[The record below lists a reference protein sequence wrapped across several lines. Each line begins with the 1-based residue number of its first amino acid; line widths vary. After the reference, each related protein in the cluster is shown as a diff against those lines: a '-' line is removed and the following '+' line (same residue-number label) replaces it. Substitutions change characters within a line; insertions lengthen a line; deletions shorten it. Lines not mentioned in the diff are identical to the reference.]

1 MVPSAAVLLL
11 IAAAVFSEEPAR
23 ATKETLHWKF
33 RHGEKLYYQLETVE
47 QRNLQFRNGDK
58 STDMQRQ
65 TYWYSWSVEELD
77 GRGRARIRVTFQ
89 RIQAH
94 FENPSG
100 IITVD
105 TAAPLGRHEL
115 MAGAAEL
122 QADVFRMARS
132 SFVFHASP
140 HGGVPR
146 PLPNV
151 PLAIRMPER
160 FTTGQLPAF
169 VEQPMGIGGEWNVE
183 VADAEPGVL
192 RVGTATYRVTSSARL
207 NNTSCLKLDSVTN
220 YTQFEANGTRVESDP
235 ATGSHY
241 FKPDKRA
248 TPLRR
253 TDKSLLVLSEQM
265 GRSVTDSRLT
275 YRLLAFAAIAEA
287 ATAR

>member
-1 MVPSAAVLLL
+1 
-11 IAAAVFSEEPAR
+11 
-23 ATKETLHWKF
+23 
-33 RHGEKLYYQLETVE
+33 
-47 QRNLQFRNGDK
+47 
-58 STDMQRQ
+58 
-65 TYWYSWSVEELD
+65 
-77 GRGRARIRVTFQ
+77 
-89 RIQAH
+89 
-94 FENPSG
+94 
-100 IITVD
+100 
-105 TAAPLGRHEL
+105 
-115 MAGAAEL
+115 
-122 QADVFRMARS
+122 
-132 SFVFHASP
+132 
-140 HGGVPR
+140 
-146 PLPNV
+146 
-151 PLAIRMPER
+151 
-160 FTTGQLPAF
+160 
-169 VEQPMGIGGEWNVE
+169 MGIGGERNVE
-183 VADAEPGVL
+183 VADADPGPL